1 MSIASEVGAAH
12 FDRPLETMLRY
23 QRRDSPPALTSPAGE
38 GTLRSWSCTR
48 SRWHDMGRAANNG
61 SPEKAPVYEL
71 LAHDIKALDVEAVF
85 GLMSAD
91 TALLAT
97 ALDTIGV

>member
-23 QRRDSPPALTSPAGE
+23 QRRDRYRHSPPALTWPAGE
-38 GTLRSWSCTR
+38 GTLRSWFCTR

-71 LAHDIKALDVEAVF
+71 LAPNIKALNAQAAF
-85 GLMSAD
+85 GLM
-91 TALLAT
+91 TAHTPLLPT
-97 ALDTIGV
+97 AP